1 MGNRVGLFE
10 HTRSHGEFT
19 ALLCRYVRAMM
30 PGFAFAAVACFSNL
44 ASEHVDVN
52 HAPGSRILIAPLS
65 SFKDGQVKIHVQP
78 PQFLQVA
85 DGPCL
90 LDPSLPHSTWQGDR
104 VVLVAHMPKNV
115 RLLSLAD
122 LDVLKGLGFGLGA
135 LTHLPASIPASPS
148 LPALAESPGPKPKK
162 LWPPPGPLLPQAAAY
177 GARIICRDRVSA
189 CLRSFGVAAFGV
201 DRDTSKA
208 KAKCMEA
215 DLATAEGREL
225 VLFWLRNPRLAGI
238 FAAPMCGTCSRARQL
253 SNGPPPLRSE
263 SCADGL
269 PNLSAHDQARVGEAN
284 AAYRCLTECLLQAL
298 DRSLLIIV
306 ENPLRSIFWLCSA
319 WKPLAGRLH
328 FAWCHACAY
337 GSTRPK
343 KTAFASN
350 TPLIHA
356 ITRYCAGPSC
366 EKNHEPWGQDEAAPT
381 GFATSK
387 ETAYPPLMAMKLA
400 WIIGQSLQQSG
411 WQPAAALPA
420 PHDHIMSLQAL
431 RACAGNQPKASRFP
445 PLVPEARATM
455 VVKSPKPLALPCA
468 PMQRL
473 DNPWP
478 LPAGVAVQP
487 AVTTIPA
494 KAQLLRA
501 TPITVKTGEQASPSQ
516 PTWEYAWAI
525 PFTEEEFIAKAAEA
539 RHPRT
544 FESQLPGILRNTIDR
559 VCKADESEVASART
573 AFISKWADRAKEL
586 KPDEAALTSHGCS
599 AQEEKLVGLE
609 GDFA

>member
-1 MGNRVGLFE
+1 MNPSSVDDSREPAGTEDNLKSFVGEAAEVSPPTTNSNPSSGPDLDACAVLPKAGAQGYPTAAEILDMLHTLPSEPPGRGAVRENSHIWTSGVWSVGNRVGLFE

-19 ALLCRYVRAMM
+19 ALLCRYVHAMM

-65 SFKDGQVKIHVQP
+65 SFKGGQVKIHVQP

-90 LDPSLPHSTWQGDR
+90 LDPSLPHSTCPWQGDR

-115 RLLSLAD
+115 RLLSLPD

-135 LTHLPASIPASPS
+135 LTHLLPASPS

-177 GARIICRDRVSA
+177 PVVLELFAGTARVSA

-263 SCADGL
+263 SCAGGL

-366 EKNHEPWGQDEAAPT
+366 EKNHEPWARMRLHP
-381 GFATSK
+381 
-387 ETAYPPLMAMKLA
+387 
-400 WIIGQSLQQSG
+400 
-411 WQPAAALPA
+411 
-420 PHDHIMSLQAL
+420 
-431 RACAGNQPKASRFP
+431 RAS
-445 PLVPEARATM
+445 
-455 VVKSPKPLALPCA
+455 
-468 PMQRL
+468 
-473 DNPWP
+473 P
-478 LPAGVAVQP
+478 LPRRQP
-487 AVTTIPA
+487 I
-494 KAQLLRA
+494 
-501 TPITVKTGEQASPSQ
+501 
-516 PTWEYAWAI
+516 
-525 PFTEEEFIAKAAEA
+525 
-539 RHPRT
+539 
-544 FESQLPGILRNTIDR
+544 LP
-559 VCKADESEVASART
+559 
-573 AFISKWADRAKEL
+573 
-586 KPDEAALTSHGCS
+586 
-599 AQEEKLVGLE
+599 
-609 GDFA
+609 